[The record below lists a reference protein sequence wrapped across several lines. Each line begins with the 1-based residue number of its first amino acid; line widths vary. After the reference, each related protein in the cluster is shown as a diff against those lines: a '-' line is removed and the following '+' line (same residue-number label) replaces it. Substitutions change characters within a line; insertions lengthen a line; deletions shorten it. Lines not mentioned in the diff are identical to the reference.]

1 MILRIFRRLMKYVS
15 AILLSVL
22 LLSSALTA
30 DAHPGRTDRYGGHYN
45 RKTGEYHYHNSG
57 YSGHSSS
64 STRTTKKKA
73 APKKTAST
81 KSSSSGKKSAA
92 LKTVQPLTPQEAANE
107 ADLKLRA
114 NNFFL
119 DDEIDRVYQEEQT
132 PDVLSKLTEE
142 QMRAIVAELNAAKE
156 KNTARSQGFGATITD
171 ALEKSFYQAGV
182 LNNMMLKA
190 RRTIAKKYGIQS
202 GDIATIE
209 MHIASAGA

>member
-1 MILRIFRRLMKYVS
+1 MRKFHRIMKCVS
-15 AILLSVL
+15 AMLLSMFM
-22 LLSSALTA
+22 LSSSLTA

-57 YSGHSSS
+57 YSGRSAS
-64 STRTTKKKA
+64 STGRTKKKTTTKKA
-73 APKKTAST
+73 TST
-81 KSSSSGKKSAA
+81 KSSSSGKKSIAP
-92 LKTVQPLTPQEAANE
+92 KTVQPLTPQEAASE
-107 ADLKLRA
+107 ADIKLRA
-114 NNFFL
+114 NHFFL

-142 QMRAIVAELNAAKE
+142 QMRAIVAELNVAKE
-156 KNTARSQGFGATITD
+156 RNAARSQGFGGTITD
-171 ALEKSFYQAGV
+171 ALEKSFYQTGV

-190 RRTIAKKYGIQS
+190 RREIAKKYGIKS